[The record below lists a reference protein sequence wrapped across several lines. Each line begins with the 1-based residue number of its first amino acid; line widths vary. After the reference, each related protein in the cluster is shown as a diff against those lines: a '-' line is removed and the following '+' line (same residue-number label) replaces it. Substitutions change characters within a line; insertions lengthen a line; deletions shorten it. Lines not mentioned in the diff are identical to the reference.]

1 MKNTHGMIKLYTG
14 LAYGSIFLALGI
26 SILPAYFLMQAV
38 SGGFGAVL
46 FGLCMILCTAALSLL
61 SFRIF
66 GTLIRKQNE
75 GRGQFVCIHTAS
87 FSRAKFVKNN
97 NMSYVHEGV
106 FSMVLPGRILRTLSL
121 FILQPETTSFEL
133 KRLQKLQRDHIFT
146 SHPQAKKKNGWPL
159 RIQVLVLEGTPR
171 EAFASFLPID
181 SEQMYAK
188 GHVRCLYDNRNK
200 KLYLPVF
207 PGKRMSLVSL
217 AHFEQTVSILSQLLN
232 AKRIEEI

>member
-1 MKNTHGMIKLYTG
+1 MKNPYGMIKLYTG
-14 LAYGSIFLALGI
+14 LAYASIFLALGI

-61 SFRIF
+61 SFRLF
-66 GTLIRKQNE
+66 GMCIRRENE
-75 GRGQFVCIHTAS
+75 KRGEFVCIHTGP

-106 FSMVLPGRILRTLSL
+106 FSMVLPGRALRTLSL
-121 FILQPETTSFEL
+121 FILQPDTTSFEL

-146 SHPQAKKKNGWPL
+146 NHPQAKKRNGWPL
-159 RIQVLVLEGTPR
+159 RIQVLVLESTPKD
-171 EAFASFLPID
+171 AFRSFLPID

-188 GHVRCLYDNRNK
+188 GHIRCLYDNRNK
-200 KLYLPVF
+200 RLYLPVF
-207 PGKRMSLVSL
+207 PGKRMSLLSL
-217 AHFEQTVSILSQLLN
+217 AHFEQTVSILSELLS
-232 AKRIEEI
+232 AKKIEEL